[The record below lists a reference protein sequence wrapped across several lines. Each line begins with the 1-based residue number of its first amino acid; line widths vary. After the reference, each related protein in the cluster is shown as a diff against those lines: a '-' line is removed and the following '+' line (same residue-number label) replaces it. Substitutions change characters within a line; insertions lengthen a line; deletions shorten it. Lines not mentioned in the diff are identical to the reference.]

1 MDAEPEPQVPET
13 YTQQEELLARLQPET
28 DIEERLVRQ
37 LALCSAKLEHIEAL
51 LTRAEKQLRH
61 ALADARNELSL

>member
-1 MDAEPEPQVPET
+1 MDAEPEPHVPET
-13 YTQQEELLARLQPET
+13 YPQQDELLARLQPET